1 MQRAWYDPEYSAK
14 YHRFMRRAM
23 ICTALLLAVYLPTL
37 AQDGDGWQ
45 IKGFVDTYHAL
56 RTRSPYD
63 WMSSRTRVRG
73 EVERVWGNSTA
84 FVSAN
89 LTYNTL
95 LQART
100 GIQLREAYL
109 DHRSEHWG
117 LRAGRQLVIWGVADA
132 LRITDQV
139 SPMDMTEF
147 LAQDYDDIRQPVNAL
162 RLYAFTPIM
171 KVEAVV
177 VPLFE
182 GYVLPVDRANPW
194 SVLPTGT
201 ALPLRYAP
209 EGCEPKFRMKN
220 VEYGARLGFN
230 LPGVD
235 FSLTGLYTWNKQP
248 VVAYELGLGELLVK
262 PQYYRM
268 GMVGADISVPWGQ
281 VVLRGEGAFNIGKH
295 YSYTPFAP
303 SVQKGFNAVNW
314 MVGLDWYAPNEW
326 TISGQFSME
335 DILNYEDCIAQKN
348 HQMLGTLNVSKKLIN
363 STLQLSDFT
372 YYDITNRGW
381 FSRFSVDYALSDQ
394 IHLSC
399 GYDWLGGRKDE
410 GIFGRYRKNSEV
422 WVKARYSF

>member
-1 MQRAWYDPEYSAK
+1 
-14 YHRFMRRAM
+14 M
-23 ICTALLLAVYLPTL
+23 ICTALLLAVCLPSF
-37 AQDGDGWQ
+37 AQEEDGWR

-56 RTRSPYD
+56 RTRSPYG

-95 LQART
+95 LPART

-109 DHRSEHWG
+109 DHRGEHWG
-117 LRAGRQLVIWGVADA
+117 IRAGRQLVIWGV
-132 LRITDQV
+132 
-139 SPMDMTEF
+139 
-147 LAQDYDDIRQPVNAL
+147 
-162 RLYAFTPIM
+162 
-171 KVEAVV
+171 
-177 VPLFE
+177 E

-235 FSLTGLYTWNKQP
+235 FSLSALYTWNKQP
-248 VVAYELGLGELLVK
+248 VVAYELGLGELQVK

-303 SVQKGFNAVNW
+303 SVQNGFNAVNW

-410 GIFGRYRKNSEV
+410 GIFGHYRKNSEV